1 MTTNEEMERIVR
13 SWLEPGLTT
22 LTDDV
27 LDPVLDQLPG
37 TPQRR
42 PLWSLRRVRPVS
54 SFAKFSLAAAAVVVV
69 ALVGFS
75 LASRPGL
82 PVVGVTPSP
91 SPSDAPSQP
100 DGCNELDGT
109 YTADIGNI
117 GVSATVPDGWF
128 GVGDEGFYLQNKPCG
143 MAGTAIVEVSIV
155 DGVYAD
161 ACTQD
166 AVVET
171 RTPAEVSA
179 ALAAQQGRQSVE
191 PRATTVGGY
200 AASQFDFAADTKNA
214 GACRVGNLALWQ
226 GPEGAGIPALD
237 PDHIVDVYV
246 VDFDGTPVGVA
257 ATRCCTAEAPNL
269 AATLG
274 AIVESLR
281 FEPGEATA
289 VSPSPGQRS
298 PLQSPS
304 LPALS
309 LPGAFA
315 SPAGEYGFDS
325 GLRPSAGMHKFTGD
339 GSREVADLTFSVL
352 CDAKEW
358 DEPTQHVN
366 VAGFDAVYAE
376 PYEPPVTFT
385 GPEGDETTRAYA
397 LAVGDRTLCAFLTW
411 HETTTDEERDALLQ
425 IVETI
430 RAEHIKN
437 GRRDFVRA
445 IFTLDEGWDVG

>member
-27 LDPVLDQLPG
+27 LDPVLDQLPA

-42 PLWSLRRVRPVS
+42 PLWSLRRVRHMG
-54 SFAKFSLAAAAVVVV
+54 SFTKFSLAATALVVV
-69 ALVGFS
+69 ALVGIS
-75 LASRPGL
+75 LAYRPGL
-82 PVVGVTPSP
+82 PVVGVTPS
-91 SPSDAPSQP
+91 
-100 DGCNELDGT
+100 DGCPELDGT
-109 YTADIGNI
+109 YTADVGDI

-128 GVGDEGFYLQNKPCG
+128 GVGNDGFYLQDKPCG
-143 MAGTAIVEVSIV
+143 MAGTAIVEISVM

-166 AVVET
+166 AIVET
-171 RTPAEVSA
+171 RTPAEVVA
-179 ALAAQQGRQSVE
+179 ALAAQQGRQAVE

-200 AASQFDFAADTKNA
+200 PASQFDFAADFQKA
-214 GACRVGNLALWQ
+214 GACRVGNLALWE
-226 GPEGAGIPALD
+226 GPEGVGIPDLN

-246 VDFDGTPVGVA
+246 VDVDGTPVGVA
-257 ATRCCTAEAPNL
+257 AMRCCTAEAPDL
-269 AATLG
+269 AATLDE
-274 AIVESLR
+274 IVQSLR

-289 VSPSPGQRS
+289 VSPPPGQPRS

-304 LPALS
+304 LPALR
-309 LPGAFA
+309 LPGTRA

-325 GLRPSAGMHKFTGD
+325 GLRPSAGMHQVTGD

-352 CDAKEW
+352 CDATEW
-358 DEPTQHVN
+358 DEPTQQVN
-366 VAGFDAVYAE
+366 VAGIDAVYAE

-397 LAVGDRTLCAFLTW
+397 LPVGDRTLCVYLTW
-411 HETTTDEERDALLQ
+411 HETTTDVERDALLE

-445 IFTLDEGWDVG
+445 IFTLDAGWDVG